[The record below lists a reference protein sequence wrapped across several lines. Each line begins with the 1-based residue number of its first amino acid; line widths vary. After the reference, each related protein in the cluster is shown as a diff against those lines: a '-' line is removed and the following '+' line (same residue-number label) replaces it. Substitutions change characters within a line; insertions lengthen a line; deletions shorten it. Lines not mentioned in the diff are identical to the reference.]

1 MPRNVKKVQKFLEL
15 TNYYR
20 QFIKDFAKLVA
31 PLHVLVR
38 KKEKWRWEKVQ
49 KEMFE
54 KLKKAFIT
62 ELVLVIPDL
71 DKEIQVEAD
80 VLDYAIEGV
89 LLTKCRNR
97 K

>member
-38 KKEKWRWEKVQ
+38 KKEKWR
-49 KEMFE
+49 
-54 KLKKAFIT
+54 
-62 ELVLVIPDL
+62 
-71 DKEIQVEAD
+71 
-80 VLDYAIEGV
+80 
-89 LLTKCRNR
+89 
-97 K
+97 

>member
-1 MPRNVKKVQKFLEL
+1 M
-15 TNYYR
+15 
-20 QFIKDFAKLVA
+20 
-31 PLHVLVR
+31 LVR
-38 KKEKWRWEKVQ
+38 KKKKWRWEKVQ

-71 DKEIQVEAD
+71 DKEIQVEVD

-89 LLTKCRNR
+89 LSTKCRDR

>member
-89 LLTKCRNR
+89 LSTKCRNR

>member
-1 MPRNVKKVQKFLEL
+1 
-15 TNYYR
+15 
-20 QFIKDFAKLVA
+20 
-31 PLHVLVR
+31 
-38 KKEKWRWEKVQ
+38 
-49 KEMFE
+49 MFE

-80 VLDYAIEGV
+80 VLDYAIEEV
-89 LLTKCRNR
+89 LSTKCRNR

>member
-80 VLDYAIEGV
+80 VLDYAIEEV
-89 LLTKCRNR
+89 LSTKCRNR

>member
-80 VLDYAIEGV
+80 VLDYAIEGM
-89 LLTKCRNR
+89 LSTKCRNR

>member
-31 PLHVLVR
+31 PLHMLVR
-38 KKEKWRWEKVQ
+38 KKKKWRWEKVQ

-71 DKEIQVEAD
+71 DKEIQVEVD

-89 LLTKCRNR
+89 LSTKCRDR

>member
-20 QFIKDFAKLVA
+20 QFIKNFAKLVA

-89 LLTKCRNR
+89 LSTKCRNR